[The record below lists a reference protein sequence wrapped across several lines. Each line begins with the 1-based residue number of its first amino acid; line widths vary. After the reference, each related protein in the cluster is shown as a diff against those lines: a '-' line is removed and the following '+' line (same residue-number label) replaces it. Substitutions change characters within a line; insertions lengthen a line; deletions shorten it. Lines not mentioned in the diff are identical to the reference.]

1 MKLIN
6 LECLLPTIGSTGQCY
21 TTNHLRTIEATSIL
35 NRMGKTYNNPIFEYM
50 FILYLCITLL
60 IAQASGLHIHV
71 QHDDHSSSA
80 SGHIVDIHTASTHHD
95 DIVTHHHEG
104 AQDDH
109 HPAAID
115 ISQDYLVK
123 KTSLLDP
130 LALII
135 FFIGLFLLTPQLRRI
150 GSQWRYKPP
159 TINPCYYLLQPPLRA
174 PPVH

>member
-1 MKLIN
+1 
-6 LECLLPTIGSTGQCY
+6 
-21 TTNHLRTIEATSIL
+21 
-35 NRMGKTYNNPIFEYM
+35 MGKTYNNSIFQYM
-50 FILYLCITLL
+50 FILYLCIVLL
-60 IAQASGLHIHV
+60 MAQASGLHMHV

-80 SGHIVDIHTASTHHD
+80 SEHIVDIHTASTHH
-95 DIVTHHHEG
+95 HG

-130 LALII
+130 LVLII
-135 FFIGLFLLTPQLRRI
+135 FFIGLFLFIPRLRHI
-150 GSQWRYKPP
+150 SSQWRYKPP
-159 TINPCYYLLQPPLRA
+159 NVNPCYYLLQPPLRA

>member
-1 MKLIN
+1 
-6 LECLLPTIGSTGQCY
+6 
-21 TTNHLRTIEATSIL
+21 
-35 NRMGKTYNNPIFEYM
+35 MGKTYNNPIFQYM
-50 FILYLCITLL
+50 FILYLCIALL
-60 IAQASGLHIHV
+60 MAQASGLHMHV

-95 DIVTHHHEG
+95 DIDTHHHR

-123 KTSLLDP
+123 KTSLLDS
-130 LALII
+130 LVLIVL
-135 FFIGLFLLTPQLRRI
+135 FIGLFLFIPRLRRI
-150 GSQWRYKPP
+150 SSQWRYKPP
-159 TINPCYYLLQPPLRA
+159 NVIPCYYLLQPPLRA